1 MNCDYLV
8 TKSNALICANYNL
21 SSQEQKIILTLASL
35 VQPDDKEFHEY
46 IFKIKDF
53 SKLLGVENRY
63 KEVASLTRN
72 LMKKVFEIKEGNS
85 LKQMAWLC
93 GATYKI
99 GEGIV
104 ILKFSPDLKPYLL
117 QLKTFYTK
125 YKLKNVLCLKSKY
138 SIRMYEILKC
148 NAFKKQV
155 IISVQELKNMIGAN
169 ANYFKVFK
177 DFKRRVLLQSQKEIN
192 NITDISFEFEEI
204 RTSRKIT
211 DIKFTITNNLIELDN
226 SDDYTEED
234 VYFIKERIETLTQ
247 SQITYKIVYKLLDS
261 KGKEKINYYLD
272 NYKNFK
278 VSKHNPAG
286 FLIKAITEEYPMP
299 NEEKSNYCQR
309 PVQST
314 NFEQRHYDDDYFE
327 SLYEN
332 IKNNK

>member
-1 MNCDYLV
+1 MHSEYLV

-46 IFKIKDF
+46 VFKIKDF
-53 SKLLGVENRY
+53 SKLLGIENRY
-63 KEVASLTRN
+63 REVALLTKN

-99 GEGIV
+99 GEGTV

-125 YKLKNVLCLKSKY
+125 YKLKNVLSLKSKY

-155 IISVQELKNMIGAN
+155 IISLQELKNMLGAN
-169 ANYFKVFK
+169 ANYFNSFK
-177 DFKRRVLLQSQKEIN
+177 DFKKRVLLQAQREIN
-192 NITDISFEFEEI
+192 SITDLSFEFEEI

-211 DIKFTITNNLIELDN
+211 DIKFTITNSLIELDDFDGY
-226 SDDYTEED
+226 SEED
-234 VYFIKERIETLTQ
+234 VCLIKERIEILTQ
-247 SQITYKIVYKLLDS
+247 SQITYKSVYKLLDE
-261 KGKEKINYYLD
+261 KGKEKINWYLD
-272 NYKNFK
+272 NYKKFK
-278 VSKHNPAG
+278 VNKHNPAG
-286 FLIKAITEEYPMP
+286 FLIKAILEEYPIP
-299 NEEKSNYCQR
+299 DEEINNYHQK
-309 PVQST
+309 PIQST
-314 NFEQRHYDDDYFE
+314 NFEQRVYDDEYFE

-332 IKNNK
+332 FKK